1 MDVKKYIESGILEIY
16 VLGLATKRESE
27 EVERLAIAHPEIKK
41 EILEIE
47 IALEK
52 YAQQNNTIP
61 HPAIQP
67 LLMAT
72 IDYTERLKSGESPSF
87 PPVLNENSKIED
99 YHEWLSRE
107 DMIAASEFE
116 EIYAKIIGYTP
127 KVTSAIVW
135 IKNMTP
141 EEVHN
146 DEHEKFLI
154 VEGTCDITV
163 GEKIHQ
169 LKAGDYF
176 AIPLH
181 ENHQVKVTSAI
192 PCKVILQR
200 VAA

>member
-1 MDVKKYIESGILEIY
+1 MNIRKYIESGILEIY
-16 VLGLATKRESE
+16 VLGLASKEESE
-27 EVERLAIAHPEIKK
+27 DVEKMAASYPEIKK
-41 EILEIE
+41 EILEIG

-52 YAQQNNTIP
+52 YAEKNGVNP

-72 IDYTERLKSGESPSF
+72 IDYTERLESGEPQSF
-87 PPVLNENSKIED
+87 PPVLNGNSRIED
-99 YHEWLSRE
+99 YNEWLTRK
-107 DMIAASEFE
+107 DMIAPSEYE

-127 KVTSAIVW
+127 EVTSAIVW

-141 EEVHN
+141 DEVHS
-146 DEHEKFLI
+146 DEFEKFLI
-154 VEGTCDITV
+154 IEGTCDITV
-163 GEKIHQ
+163 GEKINH

-181 ENHQVKVTSAI
+181 ENHQVKVTSTI